1 MSNEGGTSRQGRV
14 WDTAVENVIA
24 LASQAD
30 VQLETT
36 PEGDVEVT
44 NPVFESRPNI
54 ARRITRSQVEVW
66 IERVASQTT
75 VTLHRM
81 TRLTEERR
89 IVFAPAFANA
99 VELGAA
105 AYLVDAAYPQRAGVN
120 DQASYGEVLWTR
132 HRQAVADLAEALE
145 SHLAQPGDE
154 DAAPRYHAGAGG
166 FPTAAFTDRW
176 VREQHPE
183 IMLDPYHVP
192 GTELPAAY
200 RW

>member
-1 MSNEGGTSRQGRV
+1 MKGEQVPQTERV
-14 WDTAVENVIA
+14 WETAVENVVA

-30 VQLETT
+30 VELETT
-36 PEGDVEVT
+36 ADGDIQVT

-54 ARRITRSQVEVW
+54 ARKITRAQVTVW

-81 TRLTEERR
+81 TRLSERR
-89 IVFAPAFANA
+89 RAVFAPAFANA

-120 DQASYGEVLWTR
+120 DSASYGEVLWTR

-145 SHLAQPGDE
+145 SHLIAPD
-154 DAAPRYHAGAGG
+154 DDKKPRYHAGRGG
-166 FPTAAFTDRW
+166 FPPAVFTDRW

-183 IMLDPYHVP
+183 LAIDPYHTP